1 MLVSPPGTCRKS
13 MGSTAT
19 TVAIV
24 PAAIAPDQVH
34 EFGRCSR
41 TGTRGIDVTT
51 HSQDGG
57 AGPFKPHDAA
67 QLLGKLAAIRRDVAT
82 GMSSIAIRHRLTVQ
96 ALQLRTFVDQLGA
109 AERLGGTAQAIHAAI
124 GVRDMAAAI
133 AACAEFERIVAGVPL
148 PEPIAAVAASEPTP
162 APIEPPA
169 APAAP
174 ANDND
179 HDPVRAHPDP
189 VPAQD
194 APVRDQLDE
203 QACSRK
209 EEQLMASGLTASFFA
224 NREPTPAWHGPLG
237 SADELGE
244 TLRAARIRKGMS
256 QQEVAL
262 AAGVGRRFVSEL
274 EGGKATA
281 EIGRVFA
288 VCRVVGLAIVA
299 MPL

>member
-1 MLVSPPGTCRKS
+1 M
-13 MGSTAT
+13 
-19 TVAIV
+19 
-24 PAAIAPDQVH
+24 
-34 EFGRCSR
+34 
-41 TGTRGIDVTT
+41 TT
-51 HSQDGG
+51 HSQDGQP
-57 AGPFKPHDAA
+57 GPFKPHHAA
-67 QLLGKLAAIRRDVAT
+67 QLLAKLAPIKRDVAT
-82 GMSSIAIRHRLTVQ
+82 GMSSMAIRHRLTVQ

-109 AERLGGTAQAIHAAI
+109 AERLDATAQAIHAAI
-124 GVRDMAAAI
+124 GARDMAAAV
-133 AACAEFERIVAGVPL
+133 AACAEFERIVAGAPL
-148 PEPIAAVAASEPTP
+148 PEPIAAAPAPEPAP

-169 APAAP
+169 ALVAP

-179 HDPVRAHPDP
+179 HDPVRAHHVP
-189 VPAQD
+189 VPTQD
-194 APVRDQLDE
+194 VPVRDQPNE
-203 QACSRK
+203 PTCSQK
-209 EEQLMASGLTASFFA
+209 EEQPMASGLPAGFFA

-262 AAGVGRRFVSEL
+262 AAGVGRRFVGEL

-299 MPL
+299 VPT

>member
-1 MLVSPPGTCRKS
+1 
-13 MGSTAT
+13 
-19 TVAIV
+19 
-24 PAAIAPDQVH
+24 
-34 EFGRCSR
+34 
-41 TGTRGIDVTT
+41 VTT
-51 HSQDGG
+51 HSRDGE

-67 QLLGKLAAIRRDVAT
+67 QLLAKLAAIRRDVAT
-82 GMSSIAIRHRLTVQ
+82 GMASMAIRHRLTVQ

-109 AERLGGTAQAIHAAI
+109 VERLGETAQAIHAAI
-124 GVRDMAAAI
+124 GARDMAAAI
-133 AACAEFERIVAGVPL
+133 AACAEFEGIVTGAPL
-148 PEPIAAVAASEPTP
+148 PEPIAAASAPEPAPVPVPVP

-169 APAAP
+169 VPVAP

-189 VPAQD
+189 VPAQA

-203 QACSRK
+203 PTCSRK
-209 EEQLMASGLTASFFA
+209 EEQLIASGLPAGFFA

-262 AAGVGRRFVSEL
+262 AAGVGRRFVGEL

-299 MPL
+299 VPL

>member
-1 MLVSPPGTCRKS
+1 M
-13 MGSTAT
+13 
-19 TVAIV
+19 
-24 PAAIAPDQVH
+24 
-34 EFGRCSR
+34 
-41 TGTRGIDVTT
+41 TT
-51 HSQDGG
+51 HSQDGQ

-67 QLLGKLAAIRRDVAT
+67 QLLSKLAPIRRDVAT
-82 GMSSIAIRHRLTVQ
+82 GMSSMAIRHRLTVQ

-109 AERLGGTAQAIHAAI
+109 AEQLAATAQAIHAAI
-124 GVRDMAAAI
+124 GARDMAAGI
-133 AACAEFERIVAGVPL
+133 AACTEFERIVAGVPL
-148 PEPIAAVAASEPTP
+148 PEPIAVAPASEPAP
-162 APIEPPA
+162 APIEQPA
-169 APAAP
+169 VPVTP

-179 HDPVRAHPDP
+179 HDPVRAHPAP

-194 APVRDQLDE
+194 APVRDQRGG
-203 QACSRK
+203 ATCSRK
-209 EEQLMASGLTASFFA
+209 EEQLTPSGLPAGFFA
-224 NREPTPAWHGPLG
+224 NREPTPAGYGPLT

-299 MPL
+299 VPL

>member
-1 MLVSPPGTCRKS
+1 
-13 MGSTAT
+13 MGSAG
-19 TVAIV
+19 TVAAIF

-34 EFGRCSR
+34 GFGRCSR
-41 TGTRGIDVTT
+41 TGTRDIDVTT
-51 HSQDGG
+51 HSQDGQ

-67 QLLGKLAAIRRDVAT
+67 QLLSKLAPIKRDVAT
-82 GMSSIAIRHRLTVQ
+82 GMSSMAIRHRLTVQ
-96 ALQLRTFVDQLGA
+96 ALQLRTFVDHLGA

-124 GVRDMAAAI
+124 GARDMATAI
-133 AACAEFERIVAGVPL
+133 AACAEFERIVAGAPL
-148 PEPIAAVAASEPTP
+148 PEPIPAAP
-162 APIEPPA
+162 APALIEPPA
-169 APAAP
+169 VPVTP

-179 HDPVRAHPDP
+179 HDPVRAHPVP

-194 APVRDQLDE
+194 APVRDQQGD
-203 QACSRK
+203 ATCSRK
-209 EEQLMASGLTASFFA
+209 QEQPMPSGLPAGFFA
-224 NREPTPAWHGPLG
+224 NREPTPAGYTPLG

-262 AAGVGRRFVSEL
+262 AAGVGRRFVGEL

-288 VCRVVGLAIVA
+288 VCRVVELAIVA
-299 MPL
+299 VPT

>member
-1 MLVSPPGTCRKS
+1 M
-13 MGSTAT
+13 
-19 TVAIV
+19 
-24 PAAIAPDQVH
+24 
-34 EFGRCSR
+34 
-41 TGTRGIDVTT
+41 TT

-67 QLLGKLAAIRRDVAT
+67 QLLAKLAAIRRDVAT
-82 GMSSIAIRHRLTVQ
+82 GMSGIAIRHRLTVQ

-109 AERLGGTAQAIHAAI
+109 AERLGETAQAIQAAI
-124 GVRDMAAAI
+124 GARDMAAAI
-133 AACAEFERIVAGVPL
+133 AACAEFERIVAGAPR
-148 PEPIAAVAASEPTP
+148 PEPIAAAPAPEPEP

-169 APAAP
+169 ALVAP

-194 APVRDQLDE
+194 APVRDQPGG
-203 QACSRK
+203 ATCSRK
-209 EEQLMASGLTASFFA
+209 QEQLMVSGLPAGFFA
-224 NREPTPAWHGPLG
+224 NREPTPAWYGPMG

-262 AAGVGRRFVSEL
+262 AAGVGRRFVGEL
-274 EGGKATA
+274 EGGKPTA

-299 MPL
+299 VPL